1 MKFTIGLI
9 KQSRAALAAAVL
21 AICLAHGAEADS
33 QIAFPGAAGWG
44 RFAKGAR
51 ASSSPKVLHVTNLND
66 SGTGSLRWA
75 VTQSNAI
82 VVFDVAGVIIPK
94 STIVF
99 GKNLYIAGQTAPG
112 EGITVYGNRCSF
124 SGSDNLI
131 CRYLRW
137 RMGHIGPKGKDCAGI
152 ANGQNMIFDHCS
164 FSWGRDETF
173 SINPDGKGSLGNIT
187 LQNCIFGQGLM
198 THSAGGLMQA
208 DYITLYRNFY
218 CDNGTRN
225 NKLKGKIQYV
235 NNTVYNWR
243 SGCVIL
249 GGGSSGSS
257 ECNITGNLFIKGP
270 AGGVDCIGGGN
281 SGFSYYAED
290 NWVDADRDGTFD
302 PSQFTGSGGGRL
314 VSTPYNYP
322 ELEQYSARELLTR
335 NLPTVG
341 ASLPYRDPADCYMV
355 DEVMS
360 YGTDGKLITYE
371 TALPIGAP
379 STWSVWGGDARTDT
393 DGDGMPDAW
402 ESANGT
408 NPNSADAT
416 VVAANGYLNIEN
428 YINSITAADSQF
440 YLRAPLLPKSAGKT
454 ASSISVEWRDYTEGE
469 DGFEVSYSL
478 NGSSGWTVA
487 GTTAANA
494 TSYTISGLGSGAYH
508 WVRIRAFVTRNG
520 TKVYGPY
527 SKTAK
532 LYTSAGDGVEVDIDS
547 YEPDSWL
554 SVGQQYWNTKY
565 RQWNNSTRVYQDG
578 DKVLLNTDD
587 EEYVTLQNQ
596 VAPASVVANG
606 TGKVTLNRAG
616 RLSGTMSLNKGNTGT
631 LVLKAES
638 TASDKNSLATYT
650 GPVVNHGGVLEF
662 DSIANGG
669 SPSALGQSLS
679 FADNWVFD
687 GGTYRYTGANA
698 STDRDALL
706 RSASALE
713 LNNNY
718 LTMYGIFEGEGD
730 FALQGSGTLDVPNGS
745 FFGYTGATILRGGTL
760 KLSDANASTGSAM
773 NFHPSQLVMA
783 GGSLFIASDSGYQ
796 QDQNM
801 TLDIEV
807 ADNTTSS
814 ITIPGRG
821 IFRGTISNA
830 AGEAS
835 DDDEDEDGGTNDD
848 ETYVYTGNEGSLRIY
863 VPYSRG
869 YIANDF
875 SQFHGT
881 IIANCTHKD
890 GRFLRN
896 GSWNAPT
903 TRFYLEKSSV
913 SGATTYMSAY
923 PANTTNKLGGLS
935 GDAGTYLIG
944 CSEGTSQT
952 PCNWI
957 VGSANTD
964 ETFNGQINNYTWG
977 YGASKYKANV
987 SITKVGTGYW
997 RLNGNTENRSGT
1009 TVNGGTLIM
1018 NATHTESGV
1027 TVNSGA
1033 MLRGKGTIK
1042 TAITVNSGA
1051 TLYPGD
1057 EAESSSMTADSSVTL
1072 KGGSTMKVGN
1082 AALWANGTVYINSG
1096 VTLAV
1101 DTSVK
1106 TLKAGTEI
1114 RVFKGT
1120 NDKFT
1125 TSGTFDSIE
1134 PASPGNGLA
1143 WDTSTLYSDGYLRVY
1158 SYEPI
1163 RTYFIGGNGDYW
1175 DQGTSWDNGV
1185 PEAGVTAVFTN
1196 TATLTVNMPWNN
1208 DACVC
1213 EAIELNGADVK
1224 FHSRLNWPRLS
1235 PKSITGTGTMYL
1247 QSDRNKD
1254 NTYTTSVGLVTQ
1266 EAADMLVEVPVVLER
1281 AGSTDIDQDIFF
1293 QGLNDHVIN
1302 FFRPVTVLS
1311 GARLIAYSGMYLR
1324 GGFAVESTKWN
1335 SLRGT
1340 NTIAC
1345 NLTGAGNLYLEVD
1358 AGITYFTGDNSGFTG
1373 TINQE
1378 LYSNVPRFIGGA
1390 SAPVN
1395 GTVNIKGDMFII
1407 PSEYGETFRFGA
1419 LNLTRSDWYFC
1430 YVMKNMGVK
1439 IEVGSKGDS
1448 FWEDGYYFGT
1458 WDGTT
1463 ASTAET
1469 TDAEIIKVGAG
1480 TTLAAYAQQYDNT
1493 KISTK
1498 DGICIH
1504 PRWSQDFENAETYTA
1519 QFSGGTVASTAFGTG
1534 ESSYNLK
1541 GTVTQAERTIY
1552 GTEATSKFFCGYIE
1566 KRNDVTGAIFSLPQ
1580 KVSSATEGYRVEFD
1594 YYLSQNIVGSDN
1606 DSTADCS
1613 GLVVS
1618 GSGGTMMTIL
1628 GRAGKDGAERANAGA
1643 FKGDSLSDDD
1653 KITTVRSW
1661 GRGTDPASDSAQA
1674 YWNHYTIIGVP
1685 SGARKGVYLS
1695 ITRINGDATDNVT
1708 SYKLSDD
1715 YSTVQAIN
1723 LISAEYNN
1731 SYRRYI
1737 CLDNV
1742 VASIAETGKP
1752 YIANDDTATL
1762 SGDED
1767 SGWTL
1772 TPSAGLA
1779 NVVVCIPTGVQP
1791 STVTVRAPV
1800 DSATVTP
1807 NGANVRVVRGESD
1820 ITDYLDVP
1828 AAVDGVVSI
1837 ADATVKN
1844 EYVKEPLDPAKGA
1857 VIELSP
1863 ESVRLVTAPTRAGLV
1878 YQLKEGETL
1887 GEMFDCE
1894 DGDSKIGDGGAWQ
1907 PTITVSGGNSGFY
1920 TISVGK

>member
-1 MKFTIGLI
+1 MICSRFCIG
-9 KQSRAALAAAVL
+9 SWRAAFIAAALVL
-21 AICLAHGAEADS
+21 CLAPCARADS
-33 QIAFPGAAGWG
+33 QVAFPGAAGWG

-249 GGGSSGSS
+249 GGGSSGTS

-281 SGFSYYAED
+281 SGFRYYAED
-290 NWVDADRDGTFD
+290 NWVDADRDGAFD
-302 PSQFTGSGGGRL
+302 PSQFTGSGGGTL

-322 ELEQYSARELLTR
+322 ELEQYSARDLLTR

-416 VVAANGYLNIEN
+416 TVAANGYLNIEN

-520 TKVYGPY
+520 AKVYGPY

-532 LYTSAGDGVEVDIDS
+532 LYTSAGDGAEVDIAT
-547 YEPDSWL
+547 YEPDLIYNSRHGGVW
-554 SVGQQYWNTKY
+554 SKFDNT
-565 RQWNNSTRVYQDG
+565 QGIGTTFWDG
-578 DKVLLNTDD
+578 AKVLLNT
-587 EEYVTLQNQ
+587 EGENSLTVTADI
-596 VAPASVVANG
+596 APKSIVANG
-606 TGKVTLNRAG
+606 TGKFSVIRAG
-616 RLSGTMSLNKGNTGT
+616 WMTGAMSVNKGNTGT
-631 LVLKAES
+631 LAIIGQSGKK
-638 TASDKNSLATYT
+638 DSLATYT

-669 SPSALGQSLS
+669 SPSALGQSLA

-713 LNNNY
+713 LNSNY

-773 NFHPSQLVMA
+773 NFHPTQLVMA

-830 AGEAS
+830 AGEAG
-835 DDDEDEDGGTNDD
+835 DDDEDEAGGTNDD
-848 ETYVYTGNEGSLRIY
+848 ETYVYDGNEGSLRIY

-890 GRFLRN
+890 GRFMKN

-903 TRFYLEKSSV
+903 TRFYLERSSV

-935 GDAGTYLIG
+935 GDSGTYLIG
-944 CSEGTSQT
+944 CSEGTAQT

-957 VGSANTD
+957 VGYANTD
-964 ETFNGQINNYTWG
+964 ETFNGVINNYTWG

-1057 EAESSSMTADSSVTL
+1057 EAQSSSMTADSSVTL

-1120 NDKFT
+1120 NDRFT

-1175 DQGTSWDNGV
+1175 DQKDSWDNGI

-1235 PKSITGTGTMYL
+1235 PKSVTGTGTMYL

-1335 SLRGT
+1335 SIRGT

-1458 WDGTT
+1458 WDGAN
-1463 ASTAET
+1463 ASTTET

-1480 TTLAAYAQQYDNT
+1480 TTLAAYARQYDNT

-1504 PRWSQDFENAETYTA
+1504 PRWSQDFENAETFA
-1519 QFSGGTVASTAFGTG
+1519 NEFSGGTVASTAFGTS
-1534 ESSYNLK
+1534 ESSYNIK

-1552 GTEATSKFFCGYIE
+1552 GTEATSKFFRIYTNAKGDT
-1566 KRNDVTGAIFSLPQ
+1566 NGAVFTMPA
-1580 KVSSATEGYRVEFD
+1580 KVSGATEGYRVEFD
-1594 YYLSQNIVGSDN
+1594 YYLSQNTVPN
-1606 DSTADCS
+1606 DDTSTVDCS
-1613 GLVVS
+1613 GLVVT
-1618 GSGGTMMTIL
+1618 GSDGSLVTIL
-1628 GRAGKDGAERANAGA
+1628 GKAGKKSTETTNAGV
-1643 FKGDSLSDDD
+1643 FKGDSVSDDD
-1653 KITTVRSW
+1653 KIATVRSW
-1661 GRGTDPASDSAQA
+1661 TRGTEPESVSAQG

-1695 ITRINGDATDNVT
+1695 VARINGDATDNVA
-1708 SYKLSDD
+1708 SYKLSDT
-1715 YSTVQAIN
+1715 YSMVQKIN
-1723 LISAEYNN
+1723 IISVSAGNN
-1731 SYRRYI
+1731 GNGRYT

-1742 VASIAETGKP
+1742 VASIAEAGKP
-1752 YIANDDTATL
+1752 YIANDDGATL

-1779 NVVVCIPTGVQP
+1779 NAVVCIPTGVLA
-1791 STVTVRAPV
+1791 SSVTVRAHV

-1820 ITDYLDVP
+1820 ITDYLDIP
-1828 AAVDGVVSI
+1828 DAVDGVVSI
-1837 ADATVKN
+1837 ADAAVKD
-1844 EYVKEPLDPAKGA
+1844 EFVKEPLDPAKGA

-1878 YQLKEGETL
+1878 YQLKEGATL
-1887 GEMFDCE
+1887 REMAECDA
-1894 DGDSKIGDGGAWQ
+1894 GDWTVGDGGTWEPAV
-1907 PTITVSGGNSGFY
+1907 TVHGGESGFY
-1920 TISVGK
+1920 SVFVGK

>member
-1 MKFTIGLI
+1 MHSVVGLI
-9 KQSRAALAAAVL
+9 RRNRATLLVALL
-21 AICLAHGAEADS
+21 SLCLAQRAEADS

-75 VTQSNAI
+75 VTQSDAI

-249 GGGSSGSS
+249 GGGSSGTS

-281 SGFSYYAED
+281 SGFRYYAED
-290 NWVDADRDGTFD
+290 NWVDADRDGAFD
-302 PSQFTGSGGGRL
+302 PSQFTGSGGGSL

-416 VVAANGYLNIEN
+416 TVAANGYLNIEN
-428 YINSITAADSQF
+428 YINSITADDSQF
-440 YLRAPLLPKSAGKT
+440 YLRAPLIPKSAGKT
-454 ASSISVEWRDYTEGE
+454 SSSISVEWRDYTQGE

-508 WVRIRAFVTRNG
+508 WVRIRAFATRNG
-520 TKVYGPY
+520 SRVYGPY

-532 LYTSAGDGVEVDIDS
+532 LYTSASSAAEVDIATFAPDVTYKRVANSQPWNKTDS
-547 YEPDSWL
+547 
-554 SVGQQYWNTKY
+554 QYWTEGIP
-565 RQWNNSTRVYQDG
+565 YQDG
-578 DKVLLNTDD
+578 YQVLINQNSSGSGISLNVD
-587 EEYVTLQNQ
+587 ETISPG
-596 VAPASVVANG
+596 AVVVNG
-606 TGKVTLNRAG
+606 TGTITLNG
-616 RLSGTMSLNKGNTGT
+616 NGNLSGAACSINKGNTGH
-631 LVLKAES
+631 LFLYGE
-638 TASDKNSLATYT
+638 NTYE
-650 GPVVNHGGVLEF
+650 GPVVNHDGTISF
-662 DSIANGG
+662 NKIANGG
-669 SPSALGQSLS
+669 VASGLGKSLS
-679 FADNWVFD
+679 FADNWIFD
-687 GGTYRYTGANA
+687 GGTYRFTGGTA

-713 LNNNY
+713 VKDKV
-718 LTMYGIFEGEGD
+718 LTMNGVFEGEGD
-730 FALQGSGTLDVPNGS
+730 FILQGGGTLDVPNGS

-760 KLSDANASTGSAM
+760 KLSDANASTGSAV
-773 NFHPSQLVMA
+773 NFHPTQLVMA

-796 QDQNM
+796 QEQNM

-821 IFRGTISNA
+821 NFSGTISNA
-830 AGEAS
+830 SDDAG
-835 DDDEDEDGGTNDD
+835 DDDEDEDGGANED
-848 ETYVYTGNEGSLRIY
+848 ETYVYTGNEGRLRIY

-890 GRFLRN
+890 GRFMKN

-923 PANTTNKLGGLS
+923 PANTTNKIGGLS

-957 VGSANTD
+957 VGYANTD

-1009 TVNGGTLIM
+1009 TVDGGTLIM

-1143 WDTSTLYSDGYLRVY
+1143 WDTSTLYSDGYLKVY
-1158 SYEPI
+1158 SNIPI
-1163 RTYFIGGNGDYW
+1163 KTYFIGGNGDYW
-1175 DQGTSWDNGV
+1175 DQKGSWDNGV

-1196 TATLTVNMPWNN
+1196 TATLTVNMPWYDN
-1208 DACVC
+1208 AVC
-1213 EAIELNGADVK
+1213 DAIELNGADVK
-1224 FHSRLNWPRLS
+1224 FHSRINWPRLS
-1235 PKSITGTGTMYL
+1235 PKSVTGTGTMYL
-1247 QSDRNKD
+1247 QSDINKD
-1254 NTYTTSVGLVTQ
+1254 NSGNTAVGLVTQ
-1266 EAADMLVEVPVVLER
+1266 DASDMLVEVPVVLER
-1281 AGSTDIDQDIFF
+1281 ASSTDIDQDIFF

-1335 SLRGT
+1335 SIRGT

-1345 NLTGAGNLYLEVD
+1345 NLTGAGNLYLDVD

-1395 GTVNIKGDMFII
+1395 GTVNIKGDMYII

-1439 IEVGSKGDS
+1439 LEVGSKGDS

-1463 ASTAET
+1463 ASTSET
-1469 TDAEIIKVGAG
+1469 TDAEIVKVGAG

-1504 PRWSQDFENAETYTA
+1504 PRWSQDFESAETYAA
-1519 QFSGGTVASTAFGTG
+1519 QFSGGTVASTAFGTSA
-1534 ESSYNLK
+1534 SS
-1541 GTVTQAERTIY
+1541 GGFIATPDQSERTIY
-1552 GTEATSKFFCGYIE
+1552 GEETNSKFFRVYTTSTE
-1566 KRNDVTGAIFSLPQ
+1566 KNNSAIFTPPA
-1580 KVSSATEGYRVEFD
+1580 KIANATEGYRFEFD
-1594 YYLSQNIVGSDN
+1594 YFLSQN
-1606 DSTADCS
+1606 A
-1613 GLVVS
+1613 
-1618 GSGGTMMTIL
+1618 GSGTSGFVIQGANNVLATVYAGL
-1628 GRAGKDGAERANAGA
+1628 GSKDAENTNGAIY
-1643 FKGDSLSDDD
+1643 KGDSNAEDD
-1653 KITTVRSW
+1653 KIITITSY
-1661 GRGTDPASDSAQA
+1661 GRDFDPAAEA
-1674 YWNHYTIIGVP
+1674 ARKYWKHYTIIGIPTGV
-1685 SGARKGVYLS
+1685 SKGVYLTVRS
-1695 ITRINGDATDNVT
+1695 SEKQSDGKPVIETM
-1708 SYKLSDD
+1708 SYKLSDEYD
-1715 YSTVQAIN
+1715 TVAKIN
-1723 LISAEYNN
+1723 ILALRKGYTWN
-1731 SYRRYI
+1731 RFI

-1752 YIANDDTATL
+1752 YIANDDGATL

-1767 SGWTL
+1767 SGWVL

-1837 ADATVKN
+1837 ADASVKN
-1844 EYVKEPLDPAKGA
+1844 EYVKEPLDPEKGA

-1894 DGDSKIGDGGAWQ
+1894 DGDSKIGDGGAWE
-1907 PTITVSGGNSGFY
+1907 PSITVSGGESGFY

>member
-1 MKFTIGLI
+1 
-9 KQSRAALAAAVL
+9 
-21 AICLAHGAEADS
+21 
-33 QIAFPGAAGWG
+33 
-44 RFAKGAR
+44 
-51 ASSSPKVLHVTNLND
+51 
-66 SGTGSLRWA
+66 
-75 VTQSNAI
+75 
-82 VVFDVAGVIIPK
+82 
-94 STIVF
+94 
-99 GKNLYIAGQTAPG
+99 
-112 EGITVYGNRCSF
+112 
-124 SGSDNLI
+124 
-131 CRYLRW
+131 
-137 RMGHIGPKGKDCAGI
+137 
-152 ANGQNMIFDHCS
+152 
-164 FSWGRDETF
+164 
-173 SINPDGKGSLGNIT
+173 
-187 LQNCIFGQGLM
+187 
-198 THSAGGLMQA
+198 
-208 DYITLYRNFY
+208 
-218 CDNGTRN
+218 
-225 NKLKGKIQYV
+225 
-235 NNTVYNWR
+235 
-243 SGCVIL
+243 
-249 GGGSSGSS
+249 
-257 ECNITGNLFIKGP
+257 
-270 AGGVDCIGGGN
+270 
-281 SGFSYYAED
+281 
-290 NWVDADRDGTFD
+290 
-302 PSQFTGSGGGRL
+302 
-314 VSTPYNYP
+314 
-322 ELEQYSARELLTR
+322 
-335 NLPTVG
+335 
-341 ASLPYRDPADCYMV
+341 
-355 DEVMS
+355 
-360 YGTDGKLITYE
+360 
-371 TALPIGAP
+371 
-379 STWSVWGGDARTDT
+379 
-393 DGDGMPDAW
+393 MPDAW

-416 VVAANGYLNIEN
+416 VAAANGYLNIEN
-428 YINSITAADSQF
+428 YINSITSDDSQF

-454 ASSISVEWRDYTEGE
+454 ASSISVEWRDYTHGE

-508 WVRIRAFVTRNG
+508 WVRIRAFATRSG

-532 LYTSAGDGVEVDIDS
+532 LYTSASSAAEVDLATFAPDVTYKRVVNSQPWNKTDS
-547 YEPDSWL
+547 
-554 SVGQQYWNTKY
+554 QYWAEGIP
-565 RQWNNSTRVYQDG
+565 YQDG
-578 DKVLLNTDD
+578 YKVLINQNSSGSGMSLNVD
-587 EEYVTLQNQ
+587 ETISPG
-596 VAPASVVANG
+596 AVVVNG
-606 TGKVTLNRAG
+606 TGTITLNG
-616 RLSGTMSLNKGNTGT
+616 NGNLSGAACSINKGNTGH
-631 LVLKAES
+631 LFLYGE
-638 TASDKNSLATYT
+638 NTYE
-650 GPVVNHGGVLEF
+650 GPVVNHGGTISF
-662 DSIANGG
+662 NKIANGG
-669 SPSALGQSLS
+669 VASGLGKSQS
-679 FADNWVFD
+679 FADNWIFD
-687 GGTYRYTGANA
+687 GGTYRFTGGTA

-713 LNNNY
+713 VKDKV
-718 LTMYGIFEGEGD
+718 LTMNGVFEGEGD
-730 FALQGSGTLDVPNGS
+730 FILQGSGTLDVPNGS

-773 NFHPSQLVMA
+773 NFHPTQLVMA

-821 IFRGTISNA
+821 IFSGTISNA
-830 AGEAS
+830 SDDAG
-835 DDDEDEDGGTNDD
+835 DDDEDEDGGANDD
-848 ETYVYTGNEGSLRIY
+848 ETYVYNGSEGSLRIY

-890 GRFLRN
+890 GRFMKN

-903 TRFYLEKSSV
+903 TRFYLERSSV

-935 GDAGTYLIG
+935 GDSGTYLIG
-944 CSEGTSQT
+944 CSSGTSST

-957 VGSANTD
+957 VGSADTD
-964 ETFNGQINNYTWG
+964 ETFNGEINNLTWDLKH
-977 YGASKYKANV
+977 SANV

-997 RLNGNTENRSGT
+997 RLNGNTEHRSGT
-1009 TVNGGTLIM
+1009 TVNEGTLIM
-1018 NATHTESGV
+1018 NATHTQSGV

-1106 TLKAGTEI
+1106 TLAAGTKI
-1114 RVFKGT
+1114 QVFKGAF
-1120 NDKFT
+1120 NF
-1125 TSGTFDSIE
+1125 SGTFSSIE
-1134 PASPGNGLA
+1134 PATPGENLE
-1143 WDTSTLYSDGYLRVY
+1143 WDISSLYTDGQIKVK
-1158 SYEPI
+1158 SNVPI
-1163 RTYFIGGNGDYW
+1163 KTYFIGGDGAYW
-1175 DQGTSWDNGV
+1175 DQTTSWDNGI
-1185 PEAGVTAVFTN
+1185 PTEDVTAIFTN
-1196 TATLTVNMPWNN
+1196 DTKITVNLGWGDWSN
-1208 DACVC
+1208 DNPSKRVC
-1213 EAIELNGADVK
+1213 GTLQLDGADVV
-1224 FHSRLNWPRLS
+1224 FQANMYWPRLS
-1235 PKSITGTGTMYL
+1235 PKKVTGRGTMYL
-1247 QSDRNKD
+1247 PASNNRD
-1254 NTYTTSVGLVTQ
+1254 NSYTTAVGLVTQ
-1266 EAADMLVEVPVVLER
+1266 SDSDMFVEVPVVVESNATKR
-1281 AGSTDIDQDIFF
+1281 DQDVFF
-1293 QGLNDHVIN
+1293 EGLNGHTIN
-1302 FFRPVTVLS
+1302 FYRPVTIAPS
-1311 GARLIAYSGMYLR
+1311 GHLIAYDGTHFR

-1335 SLRGT
+1335 SIRGT

-1419 LNLTRSDWYFC
+1419 LNLTRGTWYFC

-1504 PRWSQDFENAETYTA
+1504 PRWSQDFENAETYAA
-1519 QFSGGTVASTAFGTG
+1519 QFSGGTVASTAFGTS

-1552 GTEATSKFFCGYIE
+1552 GTEATSKFFRGYIE

-1594 YYLSQNIVGSDN
+1594 YYLSQNIVSSDN

-1731 SYRRYI
+1731 AYRRYI

-1752 YIANDDTATL
+1752 YIANDDGATL

-1767 SGWTL
+1767 TGWTL
-1772 TPSAGLA
+1772 TPSAGA
-1779 NVVVCIPTGVQP
+1779 SDIVVYIPTGVAP
-1791 STVTVRAPV
+1791 ASVTVRAPV

-1820 ITDYLDVP
+1820 ITDYLDIP

-1837 ADATVKN
+1837 AGATVKD
-1844 EYVKEPLDPAKGA
+1844 EFVKEPLDTEKGA
-1857 VIELSP
+1857 VIELSS
-1863 ESVRLVTAPTRAGLV
+1863 ESVRLVTAPTRAGLL

-1894 DGDSKIGDGGAWQ
+1894 EGDSKIGDGSAWE
-1907 PTITVSGGNSGFY
+1907 PEITVRGGQSGFY
-1920 TISVGK
+1920 SVSVGK

>member
-1 MKFTIGLI
+1 MAAPQGL
-9 KQSRAALAAAVL
+9 
-21 AICLAHGAEADS
+21 
-33 QIAFPGAAGWG
+33 
-44 RFAKGAR
+44 
-51 ASSSPKVLHVTNLND
+51 
-66 SGTGSLRWA
+66 
-75 VTQSNAI
+75 
-82 VVFDVAGVIIPK
+82 
-94 STIVF
+94 
-99 GKNLYIAGQTAPG
+99 
-112 EGITVYGNRCSF
+112 
-124 SGSDNLI
+124 
-131 CRYLRW
+131 
-137 RMGHIGPKGKDCAGI
+137 
-152 ANGQNMIFDHCS
+152 
-164 FSWGRDETF
+164 DETF
-173 SINPDGKGSLGNIT
+173 SINPDGKGSGPDNIT

-225 NKLKGKIQYV
+225 NKLKGRIQYV

-249 GGGSSGSS
+249 GGDSSGTSY
-257 ECNITGNLFIKGP
+257 CNITGNLFIKGP

-281 SGFSYYAED
+281 NLFNYYAKD
-290 NWVDADRDGTFD
+290 NWVDGNRDGVFN
-302 PSQFTGSGGGRL
+302 PSQFTGSGGGNL
-314 VSTPYNYP
+314 VTTPYDYP
-322 ELEQYSARELLTR
+322 QLEQYSARDLLTL
-335 NLPTVG
+335 NLPMVG
-341 ASLPYRDPADCYMV
+341 ASLPYRDLADYYLM
-355 DEVMS
+355 EEIAS
-360 YGTDGKLITYE
+360 YGTKGGLITYE
-371 TALPIGAP
+371 TSLPIGAP
-379 STWSVWGGDARTDT
+379 TSWTWWSGETRADS

-408 NPNSADAT
+408 APSVDDAL
-416 VVAANGYLNIEN
+416 VPASNGYYNIEN
-428 YINSITAADSQF
+428 YINSITADDRQF
-440 YLRAPLLPKSAGKT
+440 YLRAPLTPQSAGKT
-454 ASSISVEWRDYTEGE
+454 ASSISVEWRDYTYEE

-508 WVRIRAFVTRNG
+508 WVRIRAFADRDGTRI
-520 TKVYGPY
+520 YGPY

-532 LYTSAGDGVEVDIDS
+532 LYTSVGDAGEVDIDS
-547 YEPDSWL
+547 YVAECNL
-554 SVGQQYWNTKY
+554 AEGQTYWDFTHSYWNPK
-565 RQWNNSTRVYQDG
+565 RKFQNG
-578 DKVLLNTDD
+578 DKVRLDTDAS
-587 EEYVTLQNQ
+587 ETITLTMA
-596 VAPASVVANG
+596 VEPESIVVNG
-606 TGKVTLNRAG
+606 TGTMTLLRAG
-616 RLSGTMSLNKGNTGT
+616 WLTGSMSLNKGNAGT
-631 LVLKAES
+631 LVVCG
-638 TASDKNSLATYT
+638 ASQKDSRATYT

-662 DSIANGG
+662 DTIANGG
-669 SPSALGQSLS
+669 SASALGMSQSFS
-679 FADNWVFD
+679 DNWVFD
-687 GGTYRYTGANA
+687 GGTYRYTGGDA
-698 STDRDALL
+698 STDRDAKL
-706 RSASALE
+706 RMSDSGTNTLEIASAT
-713 LNNNY
+713 
-718 LTMYGIFEGEGD
+718 LTATGVFEGEGD
-730 FALQGSGTLDVPNGS
+730 FALDGNGTLNVPYAT
-745 FFGYTGATILRGGTL
+745 FFGYSGATILKGGTL
-760 KLSDANASTGSAM
+760 YLSSIGSGGSAV
-773 NFHPSQLVMA
+773 NFSTPQLVMA
-783 GGSLFIASDSGYQ
+783 GGNLRIAYDDSVE
-796 QDQNM
+796 QNM
-801 TLDIEV
+801 DIPIESV
-807 ADNTTSS
+807 TNTTSS

-821 IFRGTISNA
+821 NFKGKVTGEGELQLTIPYTRGYVNCDLTEFCGTI
-830 AGEAS
+830 
-835 DDDEDEDGGTNDD
+835 
-848 ETYVYTGNEGSLRIY
+848 V
-863 VPYSRG
+863 G
-869 YIANDF
+869 YCDYKGAF
-875 SQFHGT
+875 FMK
-881 IIANCTHKD
+881 A
-890 GRFLRN
+890 
-896 GSWNAPT
+896 GSWNAKPARFFLKKA
-903 TRFYLEKSSV
+903 TR
-913 SGATTYMSAY
+913 SGCVTRMSAY
-923 PANTTNKLGGLS
+923 PADTTNYLGGLS
-935 GDAGTYLIG
+935 GDSGTYLIG
-944 CSEGTSQT
+944 CSSGTSST

-957 VGSANTD
+957 VGSADTD
-964 ETFNGQINNYTWG
+964 ETFNGEINNLTWDLKH
-977 YGASKYKANV
+977 SANV

-997 RLNGNTENRSGT
+997 RLNGNTEHRSGT
-1009 TVNGGTLIM
+1009 TVNEGTLIM
-1018 NATHTESGV
+1018 NATHTQSGV

-1106 TLKAGTEI
+1106 TLKNGTEI

-1125 TSGTFDSIE
+1125 VSGTFDSIE

-1158 SYEPI
+1158 REPI
-1163 RTYFIGGNGDYW
+1163 RTCFIGKNNDYW
-1175 DQGTSWDNGV
+1175 DDKDKWDKGIV
-1185 PEAGVTAVFTN
+1185 PEAGDTAVFTN
-1196 TATLTVNMPWNN
+1196 AATLTVNMPWYDN
-1208 DACVC
+1208 AVC
-1213 EAIELNGADVK
+1213 DAIELNGADVK

-1235 PKSITGTGTMYL
+1235 PKSVTGTGTMYL
-1247 QSDRNKD
+1247 QSDINKD
-1254 NTYTTSVGLVTQ
+1254 NSGNTAVGLVTQ
-1266 EAADMLVEVPVVLER
+1266 EAADMLVEVPVVLEC
-1281 AGSTDIDQDIFF
+1281 ASSTDIEQDVFF

-1335 SLRGT
+1335 SIRGT

-1407 PSEYGETFRFGA
+1407 PGEYGETFRFGA
-1419 LNLTRSDWYFC
+1419 LNLTRDVWYFC

-1458 WDGTT
+1458 WDGAN
-1463 ASTAET
+1463 ASTTET

-1498 DGICIH
+1498 GGICIH
-1504 PRWSQDFENAETYTA
+1504 PRWSQDFENAETFA
-1519 QFSGGTVASTAFGTG
+1519 NEFSGGTVASTAFGTS
-1534 ESSYNLK
+1534 ESSYALK
-1541 GTVTQAERTIY
+1541 GTVTQAARTIY
-1552 GTEATSKFFCGYIE
+1552 GTEATTSKFFRIYTNAKGDT
-1566 KRNDVTGAIFSLPQ
+1566 NGAVFTMPA
-1580 KVSSATEGYRVEFD
+1580 KVSGATEGYRVEFD
-1594 YYLSQNIVGSDN
+1594 YYLSQNTVPN
-1606 DSTADCS
+1606 DDTSTVDCS
-1613 GLVVS
+1613 GLVVT
-1618 GSGGTMMTIL
+1618 GSDGSLVTIL
-1628 GRAGKDGAERANAGA
+1628 GKAGKKSTETTNAGV
-1643 FKGDSLSDDD
+1643 FKGDSVSDDD
-1653 KITTVRSW
+1653 KIATVRSW
-1661 GRGTDPASDSAQA
+1661 TRGTEPESVSAQG

-1695 ITRINGDATDNVT
+1695 VARINGDTTDNVA
-1708 SYKLSDD
+1708 SYKLSDT
-1715 YSTVQAIN
+1715 YSMVQKIN
-1723 LISAEYNN
+1723 IISVSAGNN
-1731 SYRRYI
+1731 GNGRYT

-1752 YIANDDTATL
+1752 YIANDDGASL

-1772 TPSAGLA
+1772 TPSAGA
-1779 NVVVCIPTGVQP
+1779 SDIVVYIPTGVAP
-1791 STVTVRAPV
+1791 ASVTVRAPV

-1820 ITDYLDVP
+1820 ITDYLDIP

-1837 ADATVKN
+1837 AGAAVKD
-1844 EYVKEPLDPAKGA
+1844 EFVKEPLDTEKGA

-1878 YQLKEGETL
+1878 YHLKEGETL
-1887 GEMFDCE
+1887 GQMFDSE
-1894 DGDSKIGDGGAWQ
+1894 DGDSKIGDGGAWE
-1907 PTITVSGGNSGFY
+1907 PTITVSGGESGFY

>member
-1 MKFTIGLI
+1 MICSKVGIG
-9 KQSRAALAAAVL
+9 SWRAAFIAAALVL
-21 AICLAHGAEADS
+21 CLAHGAEADS

-249 GGGSSGSS
+249 GGGSSGTS

-290 NWVDADRDGTFD
+290 NWVDADRDGTFA
-302 PSQFTGSGGGRL
+302 PSQFTGSGGGSL

-341 ASLPYRDPADCYMV
+341 ASLPYRDIADCYMV

-408 NPNSADAT
+408 NPNAADAT

-454 ASSISVEWRDYTEGE
+454 ASSISVEWRDYTEWE

-547 YEPDSWL
+547 YVAECNL
-554 SVGQQYWNTKY
+554 AEGQQYWDFTHSYWDPKRKFQN
-565 RQWNNSTRVYQDG
+565 G
-578 DKVLLNTDD
+578 DKVRLDTDAS
-587 EEYVTLQNQ
+587 ETITLTM
-596 VAPASVVANG
+596 SVEPESIVVNG
-606 TGKVTLNRAG
+606 TGTMTLKRAG
-616 RLSGTMSLNKGNTGT
+616 WLTGTMSLNKGNTGT
-631 LVLKAES
+631 LVVCAE
-638 TASDKNSLATYT
+638 AGKKDSLATYT

-706 RSASALE
+706 RSSSALE

-773 NFHPSQLVMA
+773 NFHPTQLVMA

-796 QDQNM
+796 QEHNM
-801 TLDIEV
+801 NLDVEV
-807 ADNTTSS
+807 VDNTYSS

-821 IFRGTISNA
+821 TFSGTISNQSD
-830 AGEAS
+830 GEADDEVDS
-835 DDDEDEDGGTNDD
+835 DDDAEFDP
-848 ETYVYTGNEGSLRIY
+848 YTGSEGSLQVN
-863 VPYSRG
+863 VPYTRAKFDADLSG
-869 YIANDF
+869 F
-875 SQFHGT
+875 KGT
-881 IIANCTHKD
+881 VVGNCTANNAVFM
-890 GRFLRN
+890 RS
-896 GSWNAPT
+896 GSWNAPI
-903 TRFYLEKSSV
+903 TRFKLIKGTSYPTYL
-913 SGATTYMSAY
+913 TTYSKD
-923 PANTTNKLGGLS
+923 TTNKIGGLS
-935 GDAGTYLIG
+935 GDAGTYLMSSG
-944 CSEGTSQT
+944 NSTTDSHT
-952 PCNWI
+952 TWI

-964 ETFNGQINNYTWG
+964 EQFDGVINSMN
-977 YGASKYKANV
+977 ADLSKYQAWTT
-987 SITKVGTGYW
+987 IRKVGTGYW
-997 RLNGNTENRSGT
+997 RLTGNNVQRGDTY
-1009 TVNGGTLIM
+1009 VDGGTLI
-1018 NATHTESGV
+1018 
-1027 TVNSGA
+1027 VNGSYPSANCSIIVNDGGT
-1033 MLRGKGTIK
+1033 LRGKGNIGSV
-1042 TAITVNSGA
+1042 ITVNSGA

-1120 NDKFT
+1120 DDKFT
-1125 TSGTFDSIE
+1125 ASGTFDSIE

-1175 DQGTSWDNGV
+1175 DQKGSWDNGV

-1196 TATLTVNMPWNN
+1196 AATLSVNMGWNS
-1208 DACVC
+1208 DACIC
-1213 EAIELNGADVK
+1213 DEIQLNGADVK
-1224 FHSRLNWPRLS
+1224 FCPRIYWPRLS
-1235 PKSITGTGTMYL
+1235 PKKITGSGTMYL
-1247 QSDRNKD
+1247 LSDVNKDRNGQ
-1254 NTYTTSVGLVTQ
+1254 TAVGLESQTSD
-1266 EAADMLVEVPVVLER
+1266 DMHVEVPVVLECNC
-1281 AGSTDIDQDIFF
+1281 ATNIEQDIFL
-1293 QGLNDHVIN
+1293 QGLNGHTIN
-1302 FFRPVTVLS
+1302 FYRPVEIAPS
-1311 GARLIAYSGMYLR
+1311 ARIIAYNGTYFR
-1324 GGFAVESTKWN
+1324 GGLSVESTKWN

-1345 NLTGAGNLYLEVD
+1345 DLTGAGNLYLEVD

-1378 LYSNVPRFIGGA
+1378 LYSNVPRFVVGA

-1395 GTVNIKGDMFII
+1395 GTVNIKGDMYII

-1419 LNLTRSDWYFC
+1419 LNLTRDVWYFC

-1519 QFSGGTVASTAFGTG
+1519 QLSGGTVASTAFGTS
-1534 ESSYNLK
+1534 ESSYDLK

-1552 GTEATSKFFCGYIE
+1552 GTEATSKFFSGYIE

-1594 YYLSQNIVGSDN
+1594 YYLSQNIVSSDN

-1628 GRAGKDGAERANAGA
+1628 GRAGKNGAERANAGA

-1695 ITRINGDATDNVT
+1695 ITRINGDATDDVT
-1708 SYKLSDD
+1708 SYRLSDD

-1731 SYRRYI
+1731 DYRRYI

-1752 YIANDDTATL
+1752 YIANDDGATL

-1767 SGWTL
+1767 SGWVL
-1772 TPSAGLA
+1772 APSAGLA
-1779 NVVVCIPTGVQP
+1779 NVVVCIPTGVPP
-1791 STVTVRAPV
+1791 STVTVRASV

-1820 ITDYLDVP
+1820 ITDYLDIP
-1828 AAVDGVVSI
+1828 AAVDGVVSV
-1837 ADATVKN
+1837 ADATVKD
-1844 EYVKEPLDPAKGA
+1844 EFVKEPLDTEKGA
-1857 VIELSP
+1857 VIELSS

-1878 YQLKEGETL
+1878 YQLKEGATL

-1894 DGDSKIGDGGAWQ
+1894 DGDSKIGDGSAWE
-1907 PTITVSGGNSGFY
+1907 PEITVRGGQSGFY
-1920 TISVGK
+1920 SVSVGK

>member
-1 MKFTIGLI
+1 MKKTLLMLT
-9 KQSRAALAAAVL
+9 LAAATLPLGVW
-21 AICLAHGAEADS
+21 AADS

-75 VTQSNAI
+75 VTQSDAI
-82 VVFDVAGVIIPK
+82 VVFDVAGVIILK

-249 GGGSSGSS
+249 GGGSSGTS

-302 PSQFTGSGGGRL
+302 PSQFTESGGGRL

-322 ELEQYSARELLTR
+322 ELEQYSACELLTR

-341 ASLPYRDPADCYMV
+341 ASLPYRDIADCYMV

-408 NPNSADAT
+408 NPSANDAL
-416 VVAANGYLNIEN
+416 VKASNGYYNIEN
-428 YINSITAADSQF
+428 YINSISADNRQF

-478 NGSSGWTVA
+478 NGSNGWTVA

-508 WVRIRAFVTRNG
+508 WVRIRAFATRNG

-532 LYTSAGDGVEVDIDS
+532 LYTSASSAAEVDLATFAPDVTYKRVVNSQPWNKTDS
-547 YEPDSWL
+547 
-554 SVGQQYWNTKY
+554 QYWAEGIP
-565 RQWNNSTRVYQDG
+565 YQDG
-578 DKVLLNTDD
+578 YKVLINQNSSGSGISLNVD
-587 EEYVTLQNQ
+587 ETISPG
-596 VAPASVVANG
+596 AVVING
-606 TGKVTLNRAG
+606 TGTITLNG
-616 RLSGTMSLNKGNTGT
+616 NGNLSGAACSINKGNTGH
-631 LVLKAES
+631 LFLYGE
-638 TASDKNSLATYT
+638 NTYE
-650 GPVVNHGGVLEF
+650 GPVVNHGGTISF
-662 DSIANGG
+662 NKIANGG
-669 SPSALGQSLS
+669 VASGLGKSLS
-679 FADNWVFD
+679 FADNWIFD
-687 GGTYRYTGANA
+687 GGTYRFTGGTA

-713 LNNNY
+713 VKDKV
-718 LTMYGIFEGEGD
+718 LTMNGVFEGEGD
-730 FALQGSGTLDVPNGS
+730 FILQGGGTLDVPNGS

-760 KLSDANASTGSAM
+760 KLSDANASTGSAV
-773 NFHPSQLVMA
+773 NFHPTQLVMA

-821 IFRGTISNA
+821 IFSGTISNA
-830 AGEAS
+830 S
-835 DDDEDEDGGTNDD
+835 DDAGDDEEDEDGGTNDD
-848 ETYVYTGNEGSLRIY
+848 ETYVYTGSEGSLRIY

-890 GRFLRN
+890 GRFMKN

-935 GDAGTYLIG
+935 GDSGTYLIG
-944 CSEGTSQT
+944 CSSGTSST

-957 VGSANTD
+957 VGSADTD
-964 ETFNGQINNYTWG
+964 ETFNGEINNLTWDLKH
-977 YGASKYKANV
+977 SANV

-997 RLNGNTENRSGT
+997 RLNGNTEHRSGT
-1009 TVNGGTLIM
+1009 TVNEGTLIM
-1018 NATHTESGV
+1018 NATHTQSGV

-1057 EAESSSMTADSSVTL
+1057 EAEYSSMTADSSVTL
-1072 KGGSTMKVGN
+1072 KGGSKMKVGN

-1096 VTLAV
+1096 VTLAI
-1101 DTSVK
+1101 DTDVK
-1106 TLKAGTEI
+1106 TLKSGTAI

-1125 TSGTFDSIE
+1125 VSGTFDAIE
-1134 PASPGNGLA
+1134 PASPGTSLA
-1143 WDTSTLYSDGYLRVY
+1143 WDTSTLYSDGYIRVY
-1158 SYEPI
+1158 NYEPI
-1163 RTYFIGGNGDYW
+1163 KTYFIGRSGDYW
-1175 DQGTSWDNGV
+1175 DQPTSWDNGI

-1196 TATLTVNMPWNN
+1196 ATTLTVNMGCNS
-1208 DACVC
+1208 DACIC
-1213 EAIELNGADVK
+1213 DEIQLNGANVK
-1224 FHSRLNWPRLS
+1224 FCPRIYWPRLS
-1235 PKSITGTGTMYL
+1235 PKKITGSGTMYL
-1247 QSDRNKD
+1247 LSDVNKD
-1254 NTYTTSVGLVTQ
+1254 SNGQTAVGLESQTSD
-1266 EAADMLVEVPVVLER
+1266 DMHVEVPVVLECNC
-1281 AGSTDIDQDIFF
+1281 ATNIEQDIFL
-1293 QGLNDHVIN
+1293 QGLNGHTIN
-1302 FFRPVTVLS
+1302 FYRPVEIAPS
-1311 GARLIAYSGMYLR
+1311 ARIIAYNGTYFC
-1324 GGFAVESTKWN
+1324 GGLAVESTKWN

-1345 NLTGAGNLYLEVD
+1345 NLTGAGNLYLEENEGV
-1358 AGITYFTGDNSGFTG
+1358 TWFTGDNSGFKG
-1373 TINQE
+1373 TINQR
-1378 LYSNVPRFIGGA
+1378 LYNNVPRFVGGA
-1390 SAPVN
+1390 SAPAN

-1407 PSEYGETFRFGA
+1407 PSESGETFRFGA

-1519 QFSGGTVASTAFGTG
+1519 QLSGGTVASTAFGTG

-1552 GTEATSKFFCGYIE
+1552 GTEATSKFFSGYIE

-1594 YYLSQNIVGSDN
+1594 YYLSQNIVSSDN

-1613 GLVVS
+1613 GLVVF

-1628 GRAGKDGAERANAGA
+1628 GKAGKDGAERANAGA
-1643 FKGDSLSDDD
+1643 FKGDSLSDDG

-1731 SYRRYI
+1731 AYRRYI

-1752 YIANDDTATL
+1752 YIANDDGATL
-1762 SGDED
+1762 TGDED
-1767 SGWTL
+1767 KGWVL

-1779 NVVVCIPTGVQP
+1779 NVVVSIPTGVQP

-1820 ITDYLDVP
+1820 ITDYLDIPVG
-1828 AAVDGVVSI
+1828 VDGVVSI
-1837 ADATVKN
+1837 AGATVKD
-1844 EYVKEPLDPAKGA
+1844 EYVKESLDTKKGA
-1857 VIELSP
+1857 VVELSS

-1878 YQLKEGETL
+1878 YQLKEGATL
-1887 GEMFDCE
+1887 DEMFDCE
-1894 DGDSKIGDGGAWQ
+1894 DGDLKIGDGSAWK
-1907 PTITVSGGNSGFY
+1907 PEITVNGGPSGFY
-1920 TISVGK
+1920 SISVDKRARASSVEK

>member
-1 MKFTIGLI
+1 MICSRFCIG
-9 KQSRAALAAAVL
+9 SWRAAFIAAALVL
-21 AICLAHGAEADS
+21 CLAPFARADS
-33 QIAFPGAAGWG
+33 QVAFPGAAGWG

-51 ASSSPKVLHVTNLND
+51 ASSSPTVYHVTNLND
-66 SGTGSLRWA
+66 SGSGTLRDA
-75 VTQSNAI
+75 VSKSNRI
-82 VVFDVAGVIIPK
+82 VVFDVSGVIRI
-94 STIVF
+94 SSRVTF
-99 GKNLYIAGQTAPG
+99 ASNLYVAGQTAPG
-112 EGITVYGNRCSF
+112 EGITVYGNGCSF
-124 SGSDNLI
+124 SGASNII

-137 RMGHIGPKGKDCAGI
+137 RMGHGGSSGKDCAGI

-164 FSWGRDETF
+164 FSWGLDETF
-173 SINPDGKGSLGNIT
+173 SINPDGKGSGPDNIT

-225 NKLKGKIQYV
+225 NKLKGRIQYV

-249 GGGSSGSS
+249 GGDSSGTSY
-257 ECNITGNLFIKGP
+257 CNITGNLFIKGP

-281 SGFSYYAED
+281 NLFNYYAED
-290 NWVDADRDGTFD
+290 NWVDGNRDGVFN
-302 PSQFTGSGGGRL
+302 PSQFTGSGGGNL
-314 VSTPYNYP
+314 VTTPYDYP
-322 ELEQYSARELLTR
+322 QLEQYSARDLLTL
-335 NLPTVG
+335 NLPMVG
-341 ASLPYRDPADCYMV
+341 ASLPYRDLADYYLM
-355 DEVMS
+355 EEIAS
-360 YGTDGKLITYE
+360 YGTKGGLITYE
-371 TALPIGAP
+371 TSLPIGAP
-379 STWSVWGGDARTDT
+379 TSWTWWSGETRADS

-408 NPNSADAT
+408 APSVDDAL
-416 VVAANGYLNIEN
+416 VKASNGYYNIEN
-428 YINSITAADSQF
+428 YINSITADDRQF
-440 YLRAPLLPKSAGKT
+440 YLRAPLTPQSAGKT
-454 ASSISVEWRDYTEGE
+454 ASSISVEWRDYTYEE

-508 WVRIRAFVTRNG
+508 WVRIRAFADRDGTRI
-520 TKVYGPY
+520 YGPY

-532 LYTSAGDGVEVDIDS
+532 LYTSVGDAGEVDIDS
-547 YEPDSWL
+547 YVAECNL
-554 SVGQQYWNTKY
+554 AEGQTYWDFTHSYWNPK
-565 RQWNNSTRVYQDG
+565 RKFQNG
-578 DKVLLNTDD
+578 DKVRLDTDAS
-587 EEYVTLQNQ
+587 ETITLTMA
-596 VAPASVVANG
+596 VEPESIVVNG
-606 TGKVTLNRAG
+606 TGTMTLLRAG
-616 RLSGTMSLNKGNTGT
+616 WLTGSMSLNKGNAGT
-631 LVLKAES
+631 LVVCG
-638 TASDKNSLATYT
+638 ASQKDSRATYT

-662 DSIANGG
+662 DTIANGG
-669 SPSALGQSLS
+669 SASALGMSQSFS
-679 FADNWVFD
+679 DNWVFD
-687 GGTYRYTGANA
+687 GGTYRYTGGDA
-698 STDRDALL
+698 STDRDAKL
-706 RSASALE
+706 RMSDSGTNTLEIASAT
-713 LNNNY
+713 
-718 LTMYGIFEGEGD
+718 LTATGVFEGEGD
-730 FALQGSGTLDVPNGS
+730 FALDGNGTLNVPYAT
-745 FFGYTGATILRGGTL
+745 FFGYSGATILKGGTL
-760 KLSDANASTGSAM
+760 YLSSIGSGGSAV
-773 NFHPSQLVMA
+773 NFSTPQLVMA
-783 GGSLFIASDSGYQ
+783 GGNLRIAYDDSVE
-796 QDQNM
+796 QNM
-801 TLDIEV
+801 DIPIESV
-807 ADNTTSS
+807 TNTTSS

-821 IFRGTISNA
+821 NFKGKVTGEGELQLTIPYTRGYVNCDLTEFCGTI
-830 AGEAS
+830 
-835 DDDEDEDGGTNDD
+835 
-848 ETYVYTGNEGSLRIY
+848 V
-863 VPYSRG
+863 G
-869 YIANDF
+869 YCDYKGAF
-875 SQFHGT
+875 FMK
-881 IIANCTHKD
+881 A
-890 GRFLRN
+890 
-896 GSWNAPT
+896 GSWNAKPARFFLKKA
-903 TRFYLEKSSV
+903 TR
-913 SGATTYMSAY
+913 SGCVTRMSAY
-923 PANTTNKLGGLS
+923 PADTTNYLGGLS
-935 GDAGTYLIG
+935 GDSGTYLIG
-944 CSEGTSQT
+944 CSSGTSST

-957 VGSANTD
+957 VGSADTD
-964 ETFNGQINNYTWG
+964 ETFNGEINNLTWDLKH
-977 YGASKYKANV
+977 SANV

-997 RLNGNTENRSGT
+997 RLNGNTEHRSGT
-1009 TVNGGTLIM
+1009 TVNEGTLIM
-1018 NATHTESGV
+1018 NATHMQSGV

-1072 KGGSTMKVGN
+1072 KGGSMMKVGN

-1106 TLKAGTEI
+1106 TLKANTEI
-1114 RVFKGT
+1114 RVFKGA

-1125 TSGTFDSIE
+1125 VSGTFDSID

-1158 SYEPI
+1158 SNVPI
-1163 RTYFIGGNGDYW
+1163 KTYFVGGNGNYW

-1196 TATLTVNMPWNN
+1196 AATLTVNMPWNN

-1235 PKSITGTGTMYL
+1235 PKSVTGTGTMYL

-1266 EAADMLVEVPVVLER
+1266 EASDMLVEVPVVLER
-1281 AGSTDIDQDIFF
+1281 ASSTDIDQDIFF

-1340 NTIAC
+1340 NTIDC
-1345 NLTGAGNLYLEVD
+1345 NLTGAGNLYLE
-1358 AGITYFTGDNSGFTG
+1358 GDNNLVELNFGTTDFKGDNTGFTG
-1373 TINQE
+1373 TINQK
-1378 LYSNVPRFIGGA
+1378 LYSIVPRFIGGA
-1390 SAPVN
+1390 SAPAN

-1419 LNLTRSDWYFC
+1419 LNLTRDVWYFC

-1458 WDGTT
+1458 WDGAN
-1463 ASTAET
+1463 ASTTET

-1480 TTLAAYAQQYDNT
+1480 TTLAAYARQYDNT

-1541 GTVTQAERTIY
+1541 GTVMQAERTIY
-1552 GTEATSKFFCGYIE
+1552 GTETTSKFFNSYVA
-1566 KRNDVTGAIFSLPQ
+1566 KRSDVTGAIFSMPE
-1580 KVSSATEGYRVEFD
+1580 KVASAAEGYRVEFD
-1594 YYLSQNIVGSDN
+1594 YYLSQNTVANN
-1606 DSTADCS
+1606 DDTTADCS
-1613 GLVVS
+1613 GLVLA
-1618 GSGGTMMTIL
+1618 GSDGVLMTIF
-1628 GRAGKDGAERANAGA
+1628 GKAGITNKERTNAGA
-1643 FKGDSLSDDD
+1643 FKGDSTADEN
-1653 KITTVRSW
+1653 KITTIRSW
-1661 GRGTDPASDSAQA
+1661 GRSSEVNPADNSTQS
-1674 YWNHYTIIGVP
+1674 YWYHYTVIGVP
-1685 SGARKGVYLS
+1685 SGTRKGVYLS
-1695 ITRINGDATDNVT
+1695 VTRVNGDTTDNIVD
-1708 SYKLSDD
+1708 YKLSEN
-1715 YSTVQAIN
+1715 YYTVQKIN
-1723 LISAEYNN
+1723 LINEGYSNNYN
-1731 SYRRYI
+1731 RYLS
-1737 CLDNV
+1737 LDNV

-1752 YIANDDTATL
+1752 YIANDDGATL

-1820 ITDYLDVP
+1820 ITDYLDIP

-1837 ADATVKN
+1837 ADAAVKD
-1844 EYVKEPLDPAKGA
+1844 EFVKEPLDPEKGA

-1878 YQLKEGETL
+1878 YKLKEGATL
-1887 GEMFDCE
+1887 REMAECDA
-1894 DGDSKIGDGGAWQ
+1894 GDWTVGDGGTWEPAV
-1907 PTITVSGGNSGFY
+1907 TVHGGESGFY
-1920 TISVGK
+1920 SVFVGK